1 MGFIRH
7 SGSEVMGLMGS
18 GLTAYTKRR
27 LSENPGCPTVFVTA
41 FFCISKIVSCP
52 RRKVKCFRDKERP
65 FFAFSFVQDAKKS
78 KIPLTNG
85 FVYGKMTT
93 VHILKTLTEILLLSE
108 VPESRRLV

>member
-41 FFCISKIVSCP
+41 FFVFPKLYHVRAEKSNVFVTKSGLFL
-52 RRKVKCFRDKERP
+52 RFLLYKMQKNRK
-65 FFAFSFVQDAKKS
+65 
-78 KIPLTNG
+78 
-85 FVYGKMTT
+85 
-93 VHILKTLTEILLLSE
+93 
-108 VPESRRLV
+108 SR